1 MMLRKEKWVLLIAVL
16 LAAVIVLSGCGS
28 ASAGADDPFAQSIR
42 SRYPELK
49 DRKITVTEVKRV
61 VDGDTFETKEGDK
74 VRLIGV
80 NTPETVKP
88 NSPVEKY
95 GKEASD
101 FTKGKLT
108 KKKVYMFA
116 DAGDKDKYGRLL
128 RYVWVDG
135 EPVMFNEVLV
145 RDGYANTMTVPPNV
159 MFQKRFLQLE
169 REARAAKKGLWADDK
184 SK

>member
-1 MMLRKEKWVLLIAVL
+1 MLRKGKRLNVIAGLLT
-16 LAAVIVLSGCGS
+16 AVIMLSGCGS
-28 ASAGADDPFAQSIR
+28 AAGADNDKFTQKIVSQ
-42 SRYPELK
+42 YPELK
-49 DRKITVTEVKRV
+49 DRKASVTEVKRV

-88 NSPVEKY
+88 NSPVEKF
-95 GKEASD
+95 GKEASA

-108 KKKVYMFA
+108 GKKVILYA

-128 RYVWVDG
+128 RYVWIDG
-135 EPVMFNEVLV
+135 EPVMFNEILV
-145 RDGYANTMTVPPNV
+145 RDGYANTMTIQPNV

-169 REARAAKKGLWADDK
+169 REAREGKKGLWADDPGK
-184 SK
+184 